1 MNFRLINSILSRV
14 IMLQGVLLLPS
25 CLVGILYREWS
36 DALTYLIVSFVC
48 FIVGFLMYLSK
59 PKSSTFYAKEG
70 FVAVSLSWII
80 MSLIGAMPLYFT
92 SDIPCF
98 TDALFEIISGFT
110 TTGSS
115 ILTNVEALS
124 HANLFWRSFS
134 HWIGGMGVLVFILAI
149 LPMSGGS
156 TMNLMKA
163 ESPGPSVGKLVPRIQ
178 QTAFLLYAIYF
189 AMTIIELILLLC
201 GSMKP
206 FDALCLTLGTAGT
219 GGFGIKNDSLASYS
233 VYSQI
238 IITIFMF
245 LFGVNFTFYYYIL
258 IKKVKDALRME
269 EVRGYFLLFSATAVA
284 IAINLSLSGNSGFWH
299 NLQQSAFQV
308 ASVMTTTGYATT
320 DFNLWP
326 TFSKVILVGLMFI
339 GACAGSTGGGIK
351 VSRILLYVKQVGKE
365 LMQQIHPRQ
374 ISVTKL
380 DGKGIEHTTIRSCN
394 VFLMTYGVVFIIS
407 ILLISLDGFDF
418 TTTFTAVVATL
429 NNIGPGLD
437 MVGPTGNFA
446 DFSIFSK
453 YVLMFN
459 MLAGRLEILPMLIL
473 FHPAT
478 WKKQ

>member
-1 MNFRLINSILSRV
+1 
-14 IMLQGVLLLPS
+14 MLQGVLLLPS
-25 CLVGILYREWS
+25 CLVGILYKEWG

-48 FIVGFLMYLSK
+48 FIVGFLMYLTK

-92 SDIPCF
+92 SDIPSF

-115 ILTNVEALS
+115 ILPNVEALS

-233 VYSQI
+233 VYSQV

-269 EVRGYFLLFSATAVA
+269 EVRGYFLLFSAAA
-284 IAINLSLSGNSGFWH
+284 IAIALNLSLSGNPGFWH

-418 TTTFTAVVATL
+418 TTTFTAVAATL
-429 NNIGPGLD
+429 NNIGPGLN

-446 DFSIFSK
+446 DFSVFSK

>member
-25 CLVGILYREWS
+25 CLVGILYKEWG

-48 FIVGFLMYLSK
+48 FIVGFLMYLTK

-92 SDIPCF
+92 SDIPSF

-115 ILTNVEALS
+115 ILPNVEALS

-238 IITIFMF
+238 IITVFMF

>member
-25 CLVGILYREWS
+25 CLVGILYKEWG

-48 FIVGFLMYLSK
+48 FIVGFLMYLTK

-92 SDIPCF
+92 SDIPSF

-115 ILTNVEALS
+115 ILPNVEALS

-219 GGFGIKNDSLASYS
+219 GGFGTKNDSLASYS
-233 VYSQI
+233 VYSQV

-269 EVRGYFLLFSATAVA
+269 EVRGYFLLFSAAA
-284 IAINLSLSGNSGFWH
+284 IAIALNLSLSGNPGFWH

-418 TTTFTAVVATL
+418 TTTFTAVAATL
-429 NNIGPGLD
+429 NNIGPGLN

-446 DFSIFSK
+446 DFSVFSK